1 MSVAKVSQNSVSKP
15 LSAVV
20 KNTQTLIRFE
30 SVTPNQ
36 GGAIDWLSNELTA
49 LGFNCEQFICE
60 GVTNLIA
67 YVSFEQEGPCVAFS
81 GHIDVVPAESSNWL
95 SPPFAGNI
103 INNAVYGRGAADMK
117 GSLAAMV
124 TGCLQFVANHP
135 DHRGSIALLLTSDE
149 EGPAVNGT
157 VKVDEVLCNRKEIID
172 WCIVGE
178 PTSREQTGDVIKN
191 GRRGSLGGKLTI
203 HGVQGHVAYPHLA
216 DNPIHRAADIVT
228 RLATQTWDEG
238 NEFFPP
244 TTFQVSNLNSGTG
257 ATNVIPGQAEI
268 DFNFRYSPESTVESI
283 KKRVNALCQQV
294 WTNYEIDWSKP
305 NLPFQTQSGEL
316 VDAVSAAI
324 YAVTGLTTELS
335 TEGGTSDGRFI
346 ATTGAQVIELG
357 PVNRTIHQ
365 IDEQVAVADLDKLA
379 SIYQKLLE
387 NLLL

>member
-1 MSVAKVSQNSVSKP
+1 MSSTLEFAR
-15 LSAVV
+15 
-20 KNTQTLIRFE
+20 TLIRQA
-30 SVTPNQ
+30 SVTPEDAGCQ
-36 GGAIDWLSNELTA
+36 D
-49 LGFNCEQFICE
+49 
-60 GVTNLIA
+60 LIA
-67 YVSFEQEGPCVAFS
+67 EALQPAGLKPDFLTYGEVRNVWLRRGQVHPLLVFA
-81 GHIDVVPAESSNWL
+81 GHTDVVPTGPIEKWHH
-95 SPPFAGNI
+95 PPFDAVVQDNI
-103 INNAVYGRGAADMK
+103 LHGRGAADMK

-157 VKVDEVLCNRKEIID
+157 VKVVEVLCNRKEIID

>member
-1 MSVAKVSQNSVSKP
+1 MSSTLEFAR
-15 LSAVV
+15 
-20 KNTQTLIRFE
+20 TLIRQA
-30 SVTPNQ
+30 SVTPEDAGCQ
-36 GGAIDWLSNELTA
+36 D
-49 LGFNCEQFICE
+49 
-60 GVTNLIA
+60 LIA
-67 YVSFEQEGPCVAFS
+67 EALQPAGFKPDFLTYGEVRNVWLRRGQVHPLLVFA
-81 GHIDVVPAESSNWL
+81 GHTDVVPTGPIEKWHH
-95 SPPFAGNI
+95 PPFDAVVQDNI
-103 INNAVYGRGAADMK
+103 LHGRGAADMK

-157 VKVDEVLCNRKEIID
+157 VKVVEVLCNRKEIID

-294 WTNYEIDWSKP
+294 WTSYEIDWSKP

>member
-1 MSVAKVSQNSVSKP
+1 MSSTLDFARN
-15 LSAVV
+15 
-20 KNTQTLIRFE
+20 LIRQP
-30 SVTPNQ
+30 SVTPDDAGCQ
-36 GGAIDWLSNELTA
+36 D
-49 LGFNCEQFICE
+49 
-60 GVTNLIA
+60 LIA
-67 YVSFEQEGPCVAFS
+67 DALQSAGFKAEFLTYGEVRNVWLRRGQVDPLLVFA
-81 GHIDVVPAESSNWL
+81 GHTDVVPTGPIGQWHY
-95 SPPFAGNI
+95 PPFSATVQDGI
-103 INNAVYGRGAADMK
+103 LHGRGAADMK

-124 TGCLQFVANHP
+124 TACQQFVVNHP
-135 DHRGSIALLLTSDE
+135 NHRGSIALLITSDE
-149 EGPAVNGT
+149 EGPANNGT
-157 VKVDEVLCNRKEIID
+157 VKVVEMLCDREEIID

-216 DNPIHRAADIVT
+216 DNPIHRAANIVT
-228 RLATQTWDEG
+228 RLDAQTWDEG

-257 ATNVIPGQAEI
+257 ASNVIPAQATL
-268 DFNFRYSPESTVESI
+268 DFNLRYSPESSVESI
-283 KKRVNALCQQV
+283 KERVNALCQQV
-294 WTNYEIDWSKP
+294 WTDYEIDWSKP

-324 YAVTGLTTELS
+324 YTVTGLTTELS

-346 ATTGAQVIELG
+346 APTGAQVIELG

-365 IDEQVAVADLDKLA
+365 INEQVAVADLDKLA
-379 SIYQKLLE
+379 GIYQKILE